1 MTRNIMDMHP
11 QEKQNHK
18 NNNNKN
24 NNKNSNTTN
33 NNNNNKRPRPRKDVH
48 ILTEKGLRWEEGLEK
63 VFKQDFYESLVSK
76 DECTGLV
83 PFMVAASCG
92 KSNLDTLF
100 QMIMSDP
107 SPIFDGMA

>member
-1 MTRNIMDMHP
+1 MDMHP

-18 NNNNKN
+18 NNNN
-24 NNKNSNTTN
+24 NKNINKN
-33 NNNNNKRPRPRKDVH
+33 KNKNKRPRPRKDVH
-48 ILTEKGLRWEEGLEK
+48 ILTGKGLRWEEGLEK

>member
-1 MTRNIMDMHP
+1 MDMHP

-18 NNNNKN
+18 NNNN
-24 NNKNSNTTN
+24 NKNINKN
-33 NNNNNKRPRPRKDVH
+33 KNKNKRPRPRKDVH
-48 ILTEKGLRWEEGLEK
+48 ILTGKGLRWEEGLEK

-107 SPIFDGMA
+107 SPIFDGMAWTRKR